1 MISVMNATAVR
12 NDWVGLVIDGRF
24 PLLQWL
30 GGSEQSAVY
39 RTELPK
45 NNAEKAAVKLCPA
58 GAGDT
63 EARIAAWTAA
73 ATLSHPHLAR
83 LSYTGHCELDDA
95 ALLYAVTEFADEILA
110 EILPER
116 ALTPAEVKQMLGPV
130 LDALSY
136 IHAKGFVHGRLKPSN
151 ILVVNDQLKLST
163 DSLQAAGE
171 PANRAEVLSIYDA
184 PERAG
189 GKISR
194 ASDIWSLGVIVVEAL
209 TQHPPEWDRSADSG
223 PVVPEFI
230 PEPFA
235 GIARGCLQLDPARRF
250 TLEEVRARLDP
261 TRSLVSPA
269 GKKDFAKVRLAA
281 IAAAAIVLIAAISF
295 IHVRSHHPEPKSPA
309 EEQQQASAPS
319 ATQPQPQQ
327 QAPDTAAPAPAPDQ
341 APAAA
346 ASNQAHA
353 HASPST
359 KSSAVKG
366 AVAERVL
373 PDVLPS
379 ASKSIR
385 GTVNVWVRVAV
396 GPGGEVSSVD
406 FESPGPSKYFA
417 RVALQAAQRWKFKPA
432 LVNGQP
438 VASEWIL
445 QFQFT
450 QAAIDVIP
458 AETSP

>member
-1 MISVMNATAVR
+1 MISAMNATAVR

-30 GGSEQSAVY
+30 GGSEQSSVY
-39 RTELPK
+39 RTELPIPQ
-45 NNAEKAAVKLCPA
+45 AQKAAIKLFPA
-58 GAGDT
+58 DADDA

-73 ATLSHPHLAR
+73 ATLFHPHLAR
-83 LSYTGHCELDDA
+83 LFYSGRCELDDGV
-95 ALLYAVTEFADEILA
+95 LLYAVTEFADEILA
-110 EILPER
+110 QILPDR
-116 ALTPAEVKQMLGPV
+116 ALTPAEVKDMLSPV

-163 DSLQAAGE
+163 DSLQAVGE
-171 PANRAEVLSIYDA
+171 PENRAEAFSIYDA

-189 GKISR
+189 GKISPT
-194 ASDIWSLGVIVVEAL
+194 SDIWSLGVTLVEAL

-223 PVVPEFI
+223 PVVPESI

-235 GIARGCLQLDPARRF
+235 GIARGCLRLDPARRF
-250 TLEEVRARLDP
+250 TLDEVRARFDP
-261 TRSLVSPA
+261 ARSLLNPA
-269 GKKDFAKVRLAA
+269 GKAGKKAPAKMRLAA

-295 IHVRSHHPEPKSPA
+295 IHLRSHQPEPSSPA
-309 EEQQQASAPS
+309 EEQQQA
-319 ATQPQPQQ
+319 
-327 QAPDTAAPAPAPDQ
+327 PDTAAAPAPAPER
-341 APAAA
+341 APASAAPTQARAPGSPTAKGAA
-346 ASNQAHA
+346 A
-353 HASPST
+353 
-359 KSSAVKG
+359 KG

-373 PDVLPS
+373 PEVLPS

-385 GTVNVWVRVAV
+385 GTVNVWVQVTV
-396 GPGGEVSSVD
+396 GPGGEVSSAD